1 MANQYRV
8 CIVGCGRMG
17 GTIDEEVRGGRHPA
31 LPYSH
36 AAGYT
41 AYERT
46 TIVAASDVVA
56 EKAEYVCSKWNIPK
70 QYADYREMIEKE
82 KAGYRQRSNPSGKS
96 RGNHHLCGGTWGE
109 RGVLR

>member
-17 GTIDEEVRGGRHPA
+17 GTIDEEVQGGRHRA

-46 TIVAASDVVA
+46 TIVAASDVVE
-56 EKAEYVCSKWNIPK
+56 EKAKYVCEKWNIPK
-70 QYADYREMIEKE
+70 RYADYREIIEKE
-82 KAGYRQRSNPSGKS
+82 KPDIVSVATRP
-96 RGNHHLCGGTWGE
+96 GNHAEITIFAAEH
-109 RGVLR
+109 GVKGV

>member
-8 CIVGCGRMG
+8 CIIGCGRMG
-17 GTIDEEVRGGRHPA
+17 GTIDEEVKGGRHPA

-46 TIVAASDVVA
+46 TIVAASDVVE
-56 EKAEYVCSKWNIPK
+56 EKGGICLLKMEYPQTIRGLSG
-70 QYADYREMIEKE
+70 DDRERETR
-82 KAGYRQRSNPSGKS
+82 YRQRSNPSGTIMQKS
-96 RGNHHLCGGTWGE
+96 PSSQRNMG
-109 RGVLR
+109 